1 MTKLFVICGHGAGD
15 PGACGNGYQ
24 EAERVRAL
32 GKRIK
37 KLGGSNVLLGDINR
51 NYYADNGINGL
62 TISKDYQIVEL
73 HMDSATASAR
83 GAHVIIKYGLN
94 PDKYDTALAK
104 FVSGMFPGRSVT
116 ISKRSDL
123 ANPARAYAKGYGYRL
138 IECGFIS
145 NAEDVKVF
153 NGGID
158 KLAKG
163 ILECFGIGVQA
174 VSKPTASK
182 PTTKPKPTTS
192 TKYKVGTVVCTN
204 TLASSSTGGKVY
216 KGDWKGTITK
226 VIAGA
231 KYPYL
236 LNNGTGW
243 TNDTGIDTDPHV
255 PSTNTGAASTSK
267 PAASKKQTVTL
278 PKTAKGWN
286 VYKTNV
292 TPVIGNECGK
302 LKPSKFGGLTYEILA
317 KPQKD
322 VVTIQTQDYGKVNI
336 YVGKG
341 TGAIIK

>member
-1 MTKLFVICGHGAGD
+1 MSKLFVICGHGAGD

-37 KLGGSNVLLGDINR
+37 ELGGNNVMLGDVNR
-51 NYYADNGINGL
+51 NYYADNGISSL

-73 HMDSATASAR
+73 HMDSASATAR
-83 GAHVIIKYGLN
+83 GAHVIIKGGLN

-163 ILECFGIGVQA
+163 ILECFGIGVQTTTTSTEVKPVVKPSPTVKKTVEQIAQEVLAGKWGNGDTRKQKLKDEGYDYNA
-174 VSKPTASK
+174 VQAKVNELCGVKTK
-182 PTTKPKPTTS
+182 PTTAKPKPE
-192 TKYKVGTVVCTN
+192 
-204 TLASSSTGGKVY
+204 A
-216 KGDWKGTITK
+216 
-226 VIAGA
+226 
-231 KYPYL
+231 P
-236 LNNGTGW
+236 
-243 TNDTGIDTDPHV
+243 
-255 PSTNTGAASTSK
+255 
-267 PAASKKQTVTL
+267 KKQTVTL
-278 PKTAKGWN
+278 PASAPTWR

-292 TPVIGNECGK
+292 APIVGNECGK
-302 LKPSKFGGLTYEILA
+302 LKPSKFGGLTYEILG

-341 TGAIIK
+341 TGAIIR

>member
-37 KLGGSNVLLGDINR
+37 ELGGNNVMLGDVNR
-51 NYYADNGINGL
+51 NYYADNGISSL

-73 HMDSATASAR
+73 HMDSASATAR
-83 GAHVIIKYGLN
+83 GAHVIIKGGLN
-94 PDKYDTALAK
+94 PDKYDIALAK
-104 FVSGMFPGRSVT
+104 FVSGMFPGRSIT
-116 ISKRSDL
+116 ISKRGDL
-123 ANPARAYAKGYGYRL
+123 ANPARAYAKGYAYRL

-153 NGGID
+153 NSGID

-163 ILECFGIGVQA
+163 ILKCFGIGVQTTTTSTG
-174 VSKPTASK
+174 VKPVVKPSPTVKKTVEQIAQEVLAGK
-182 PTTKPKPTTS
+182 WGNGDARKQKLKAEGYDYNTVQAKVNELCGVKTNPTTAKPKPE
-192 TKYKVGTVVCTN
+192 
-204 TLASSSTGGKVY
+204 A
-216 KGDWKGTITK
+216 
-226 VIAGA
+226 
-231 KYPYL
+231 P
-236 LNNGTGW
+236 
-243 TNDTGIDTDPHV
+243 
-255 PSTNTGAASTSK
+255 
-267 PAASKKQTVTL
+267 KKQTVTL
-278 PKTAKGWN
+278 PATAHTWR

-292 TPVIGNECGK
+292 APIVGNECGK
-302 LKPSKFGGLTYEILA
+302 LKPSKFGGLTYEILG

-336 YVGKG
+336 YVGPG

>member
-1 MTKLFVICGHGAGD
+1 MLSIFQSLVPKEKWD
-15 PGACGNGYQ
+15 
-24 EAERVRAL
+24 
-32 GKRIK
+32 IK
-37 KLGGSNVLLGDINR
+37 CP
-51 NYYADNGINGL
+51 YAM
-62 TISKDYQIVEL
+62 KPEYIVV
-73 HMDSATASAR
+73 HNTANDASAR
-83 GAHVIIKYGLN
+83 NEISYMTRNDKQISFHYAVDDKEVIQGISDNRNAWHAGDGAYG
-94 PDKYDTALAK
+94 
-104 FVSGMFPGRSVT
+104 
-116 ISKRSDL
+116 
-123 ANPARAYAKGYGYRL
+123 
-138 IECGFIS
+138 
-145 NAEDVKVF
+145 
-153 NGGID
+153 NGNR
-158 KLAKG
+158 KG
-163 ILECFGIGVQA
+163 IAIEICYSKSGGVKFDKAEQNA
-174 VSKPTASK
+174 AELIAMKMKEYNIPLSKVKRHYDFATDKKRCPHRTMDKGWERFFTMVQKAYEGSETASK
-182 PTTKPKPTTS
+182 PTAKPKPTTS

-204 TLASSSTGGKVY
+204 TLATSSTGGKVY

-255 PSTNTGAASTSK
+255 PSTNTGSASTSK
-267 PAASKKQTVTL
+267 PAAPKKQTVTL
-278 PKTAKGWN
+278 PKTAKEWR

-292 TPVIGNECGK
+292 APIVGNECGK

>member
-1 MTKLFVICGHGAGD
+1 MSKLFVICGHGAGD

-37 KLGGSNVLLGDINR
+37 ELGGNNVMLGDVNR
-51 NYYADNGINGL
+51 NYYADNGISSL

-73 HMDSATASAR
+73 HMDSASATAR
-83 GAHVIIKYGLN
+83 GAHVIIKGGLN
-94 PDKYDTALAK
+94 PDKYDIALAK
-104 FVSGMFPGRSVT
+104 FVSGMFPGRSIT
-116 ISKRSDL
+116 ISKRGDL
-123 ANPARAYAKGYGYRL
+123 ANPARAYAKGYAYRL

-153 NGGID
+153 NSGID

-163 ILECFGIGVQA
+163 ILKCFGIGVQTTTTSTG
-174 VSKPTASK
+174 VKPVVKPSPTVKKTVEQIAQEVLAGKWGNGDARKQKLKAEGYDYNTVQAKVNELCGVKTK
-182 PTTKPKPTTS
+182 PTTAKPKPE
-192 TKYKVGTVVCTN
+192 
-204 TLASSSTGGKVY
+204 A
-216 KGDWKGTITK
+216 
-226 VIAGA
+226 
-231 KYPYL
+231 P
-236 LNNGTGW
+236 
-243 TNDTGIDTDPHV
+243 
-255 PSTNTGAASTSK
+255 
-267 PAASKKQTVTL
+267 KKQTVTL
-278 PKTAKGWN
+278 PATAHTWR

-292 TPVIGNECGK
+292 APIVGNECGK
-302 LKPSKFGGLTYEILA
+302 LKPSKFGGLTYEILG

>member
-1 MTKLFVICGHGAGD
+1 MAKLFVICGHGAGD

-37 KLGGSNVLLGDINR
+37 ELGGDSVMLGDVNR
-51 NYYADNGINGL
+51 NYYADNGISSL

-73 HMDSATASAR
+73 HMDSAAATAR
-83 GAHVIIKYGLN
+83 GAHVIIKGGLN

-116 ISKRSDL
+116 ISKRGDL

-163 ILECFGIGVQA
+163 ILKCFGIKETKPVL
-174 VSKPTASK
+174 SKPQIK
-182 PTTKPKPTTS
+182 PTTAKPKPS
-192 TKYKVGTVVCTN
+192 T
-204 TLASSSTGGKVY
+204 
-216 KGDWKGTITK
+216 
-226 VIAGA
+226 
-231 KYPYL
+231 P
-236 LNNGTGW
+236 
-243 TNDTGIDTDPHV
+243 
-255 PSTNTGAASTSK
+255 
-267 PAASKKQTVTL
+267 KKQTVTL

>member
-1 MTKLFVICGHGAGD
+1 MAKLFVICGHGAGD

-37 KLGGSNVLLGDINR
+37 ELGGNHVILGDMSR
-51 NYYADNGINGL
+51 NYYADNGISNL

-73 HMDSATASAR
+73 HMDSASATAR
-83 GAHVIIKYGLN
+83 GAHVIIKGGLN

-153 NGGID
+153 NSGID

-174 VSKPTASK
+174 ASKPTASK
-182 PTTKPKPTTS
+182 PVTKPTTQKTIEQIAQEVLAGKWGNGNTRKQKLKAAGYDYNTVQAKVNELCGVNSKPTTVKPKP
-192 TKYKVGTVVCTN
+192 V
-204 TLASSSTGGKVY
+204 A
-216 KGDWKGTITK
+216 
-226 VIAGA
+226 
-231 KYPYL
+231 P
-236 LNNGTGW
+236 
-243 TNDTGIDTDPHV
+243 
-255 PSTNTGAASTSK
+255 
-267 PAASKKQTVTL
+267 KKQTVTL
-278 PKTAKGWN
+278 PASAPTWR

-292 TPVIGNECGK
+292 APIVGNECGK
-302 LKPSKFGGLTYEILA
+302 LKPSKYGGLTYEILA

>member
-24 EAERVRAL
+24 EEERVRAL

-37 KLGGSNVLLGDINR
+37 ELGGNNVMLGDVNR
-51 NYYADNGINGL
+51 NYYADNGISNL

-73 HMDSATASAR
+73 HMDSASATAR
-83 GAHVIIKYGLN
+83 GAHVIIKGGLN

-104 FVSGMFPGRSVT
+104 FVSGMFPGRSIT
-116 ISKRSDL
+116 ISKRGDL
-123 ANPARAYAKGYGYRL
+123 ANPARAYAKGYAYRL

-163 ILECFGIGVQA
+163 ILDCFGIGAQTTTTSTEVKPVVKPSPTVKKTVEQIAQEVLAGKWGSGDTRKQKLKAAGYDYNTVQA
-174 VSKPTASK
+174 KVNELCGVKTKPTAAK
-182 PTTKPKPTTS
+182 P
-192 TKYKVGTVVCTN
+192 
-204 TLASSSTGGKVY
+204 
-216 KGDWKGTITK
+216 
-226 VIAGA
+226 
-231 KYPYL
+231 
-236 LNNGTGW
+236 
-243 TNDTGIDTDPHV
+243 
-255 PSTNTGAASTSK
+255 
-267 PAASKKQTVTL
+267 KQTVTL
-278 PKTAKGWN
+278 PASAPTWR

-292 TPVIGNECGK
+292 APIVGNECGK

-341 TGAIIK
+341 TGAIIR

>member
-37 KLGGSNVLLGDINR
+37 ELGGNNVMLGDVNR
-51 NYYADNGINGL
+51 NYYADNGISSL

-73 HMDSATASAR
+73 HMDSASATAR
-83 GAHVIIKYGLN
+83 GAHVIIKGGLN
-94 PDKYDTALAK
+94 PDKYDIALAK

-123 ANPARAYAKGYGYRL
+123 ANPARAYAKGYAYRL

-153 NGGID
+153 NSGID

-163 ILECFGIGVQA
+163 ILKCFGIGVQA
-174 VSKPTASK
+174 ASKPTASK
-182 PTTKPKPTTS
+182 PVTKPTTKKTIEQIAQEVLAGKWGNGDTRKQKLKAAGYDYNAVQAKVNELCGVNSKPATAKPKPVT
-192 TKYKVGTVVCTN
+192 
-204 TLASSSTGGKVY
+204 
-216 KGDWKGTITK
+216 
-226 VIAGA
+226 
-231 KYPYL
+231 P
-236 LNNGTGW
+236 
-243 TNDTGIDTDPHV
+243 
-255 PSTNTGAASTSK
+255 
-267 PAASKKQTVTL
+267 KKQTVTL
-278 PKTAKGWN
+278 PASAPTWR

-292 TPVIGNECGK
+292 APIVGNECGK

-322 VVTIQTQDYGKVNI
+322 VVTIQTQTFGKVNI

>member
-37 KLGGSNVLLGDINR
+37 ELGGNNVMLGDVNR
-51 NYYADNGINGL
+51 NYYADNGISSL

-73 HMDSATASAR
+73 HMDSASATAR
-83 GAHVIIKYGLN
+83 GAHVIIKGGLN

-174 VSKPTASK
+174 ASKPVTNKPTEKPVTSK
-182 PTTKPKPTTS
+182 PTTQKTIEQIAQEVLAGKWGNGNTRKQKLKDEEYDYNAVQAKVNELCGVKTKPTTAKPKPE
-192 TKYKVGTVVCTN
+192 
-204 TLASSSTGGKVY
+204 A
-216 KGDWKGTITK
+216 
-226 VIAGA
+226 
-231 KYPYL
+231 P
-236 LNNGTGW
+236 
-243 TNDTGIDTDPHV
+243 
-255 PSTNTGAASTSK
+255 
-267 PAASKKQTVTL
+267 KKQTVTL
-278 PKTAKGWN
+278 PATAHTWR
-286 VYKTNV
+286 VYRTNMA
-292 TPVIGNECGK
+292 PVVGNECGK
-302 LKPSKFGGLTYEILA
+302 LKPSKFGGLTYEILG

-341 TGAIIK
+341 TGAIIR

>member
-1 MTKLFVICGHGAGD
+1 MSKLFVICGHGAGD

-37 KLGGSNVLLGDINR
+37 ELGGNNVMLGDVNR
-51 NYYADNGINGL
+51 NYYADNGISSL

-73 HMDSATASAR
+73 HMDSASATAR
-83 GAHVIIKYGLN
+83 GAHVIIKGGLN

-174 VSKPTASK
+174 ASKPTASK
-182 PTTKPKPTTS
+182 PVTKPTTQKTIEQIAQEVLAGKWGNGNTRKQKLKAAGYDYNTVQAKVNELCGVNSKPTTVKPKP
-192 TKYKVGTVVCTN
+192 V
-204 TLASSSTGGKVY
+204 A
-216 KGDWKGTITK
+216 
-226 VIAGA
+226 
-231 KYPYL
+231 P
-236 LNNGTGW
+236 
-243 TNDTGIDTDPHV
+243 
-255 PSTNTGAASTSK
+255 
-267 PAASKKQTVTL
+267 KKQTVTL
-278 PKTAKGWN
+278 PASAPTWR

-292 TPVIGNECGK
+292 APIVGNECGK
-302 LKPSKFGGLTYEILA
+302 LKPSKYGGLTYEILA